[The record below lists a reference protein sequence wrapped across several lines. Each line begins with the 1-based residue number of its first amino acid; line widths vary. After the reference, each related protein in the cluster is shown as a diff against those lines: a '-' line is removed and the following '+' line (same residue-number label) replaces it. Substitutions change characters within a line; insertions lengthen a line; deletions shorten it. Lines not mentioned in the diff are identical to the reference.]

1 MECEEN
7 YIKQLL
13 FNLRGLC
20 PADETVN
27 EFEKRNKLRLLE
39 KWLEGIVQ
47 MGNQQ
52 PTVHNAVAKLKIDLN

>member
-1 MECEEN
+1 VLGTLIDLECEEN
-7 YIKQLL
+7 YLKQLL

-20 PADETVN
+20 PAEETVV

-47 MGNQQ
+47 MGN
-52 PTVHNAVAKLKIDLN
+52 